1 MYEFTVAR
9 SHILRNPKMAFF
21 TIAAVTLAVA
31 VIVVFMGLLGG
42 FEEEIITTTVENNPH
57 IYVQPKSDEKYI
69 YLYRTVSARL
79 WDYPG
84 VEAVSAR
91 LVGKAG
97 AKYKD
102 RIRGVEFLGVNP
114 ADEDRL
120 MKVQKD
126 IVIGNFQDLQ
136 SRKLSAFM
144 GTKLAEELKL
154 QPEDDFILARGNI
167 SMRLRVAGLFETGSA
182 KDKSLVYI
190 PLTTAQ
196 DLVGKGDVVSEVDVR
211 IKDIY
216 QAPYIV
222 SDLNSRFRYQSK
234 SWQDMNADILK
245 LIQTQSFFS
254 WIFYILIFI
263 IAGFGIAN
271 TMIMIISRKTKEI
284 GILMAM
290 GATRRVHSQDIHA
303 GEPDPGPALCT
314 AGQHP
319 GLFGSP
325 AHHVLRHSASLR
337 DLHGIK
343 DEHHHEAGVLHL
355 CHCLCPGCELR
366 GRAVSCLEG
375 LPHGPGGGDRK
386 HMKYNMLL

>member
-1 MYEFTVAR
+1 MYEFTIAR

-57 IYVQPKSDEKYI
+57 IYVQPKPDEKYI
-69 YLYRTVSARL
+69 YLYRTLSAHL
-79 WDYPG
+79 WNYPG

-91 LVGKAG
+91 LIGKAG

-102 RIRGVEFLGVNP
+102 KVRGVEFLGVNP

-120 MKVQKD
+120 MNVARD
-126 IVIGNFQDLQ
+126 VVIGDFQDLE

-144 GTKLAEELKL
+144 GGKLAEELELK
-154 QPEDDFILARGNI
+154 PEDDFILARGNQ
-167 SMRLRVAGLFETGSA
+167 SVRLRVAGLFDTGTA

-190 PLTTAQ
+190 PLATAQ

-222 SDLNSRFRYQSK
+222 SDLNSLFRYQSK
-234 SWQDMNADILK
+234 SWQDMNADILN

-254 WIFYILIFI
+254 WIFYVLIFI

-290 GATRRVHSQDIHA
+290 GATPRSILKIFLMESLILAPPSALLGSILAFLAARLIMSYDIQLPSEIYMVSRMNITMKPEFFIYAIVFAMLVNFVA
-303 GEPDPGPALCT
+303 GMYPAWKASRMDPVEAI
-314 AGQHP
+314 
-319 GLFGSP
+319 GS
-325 AHHVLRHSASLR
+325 
-337 DLHGIK
+337 I
-343 DEHHHEAGVLHL
+343 
-355 CHCLCPGCELR
+355 
-366 GRAVSCLEG
+366 
-375 LPHGPGGGDRK
+375 
-386 HMKYNMLL
+386 

>member
-1 MYEFTVAR
+1 MYEFTVAQ
-9 SHILRNPKMAFF
+9 SHILRNPKLAFF

-69 YLYRTVSARL
+69 YLYRTVSAHL

-91 LVGKAG
+91 LMGKAA

-102 RIRGVEFLGVNP
+102 KVRGVEFLGVDP

-120 MKVQKD
+120 MKVKKD
-126 IVIGNFQDLQ
+126 IVIGNFQDLK

-222 SDLNSRFRYQSK
+222 SDLNSIFRYQSK

-245 LIQTQSFFS
+245 LIQTQSIFS
-254 WIFYILIFI
+254 WIFYILIFV

-271 TMIMIISRKTKEI
+271 TMIMIISRRTKEI

-290 GATRRVHSQDIHA
+290 GATRRSILKIFMLESLILAPPSALLGSILAFLTARLIMSYDIQLPSEIYMVSRMTITMKPEFFIYAIVFALAVNFVA
-303 GEPDPGPALCT
+303 GLYPAWKASHMDPVEAI
-314 AGQHP
+314 
-319 GLFGSP
+319 GS
-325 AHHVLRHSASLR
+325 
-337 DLHGIK
+337 I
-343 DEHHHEAGVLHL
+343 
-355 CHCLCPGCELR
+355 
-366 GRAVSCLEG
+366 
-375 LPHGPGGGDRK
+375 
-386 HMKYNMLL
+386 

>member
-1 MYEFTVAR
+1 MYEFTVAK
-9 SHILRNPKMAFF
+9 SHILRNPKLAFF
-21 TIAAVTLAVA
+21 TVAAVTLAVA

-69 YLYRTVSARL
+69 YLYRTVSAHL

-91 LVGKAG
+91 LMGKA
-97 AKYKD
+97 AARNKD
-102 RIRGVEFLGVNP
+102 KIRGGEFLGVD
-114 ADEDRL
+114 AVDEDRL
-120 MKVQKD
+120 VKAAKD

-136 SRKLSAFM
+136 SRKFSAFM

-167 SMRLRVAGLFETGSA
+167 SMRLRVAGLFETGSF
-182 KDKSLVYI
+182 KDKSLIYI

-211 IKDIY
+211 IRDIY

-222 SDLNSRFRYQSK
+222 SDLNSIFRYQSK

-245 LIQTQSFFS
+245 LIQTQSIFS
-254 WIFYILIFI
+254 WIFYLLIFV

-271 TMIMIISRKTKEI
+271 TMIMIISRRTKEI

-290 GATRRVHSQDIHA
+290 GATRRSILEIFMLESLILAPSAALLGSLLAFLTAQLIMSYDIQLPSEIYMVSRMNITMKPEFFIYAIAFALAVNFVA
-303 GEPDPGPALCT
+303 GLYPAWK
-314 AGQHP
+314 
-319 GLFGSP
+319 
-325 AHHVLRHSASLR
+325 ASLM
-337 DLHGIK
+337 DPV
-343 DEHHHEAGVLHL
+343 EAIG
-355 CHCLCPGCELR
+355 
-366 GRAVSCLEG
+366 SI
-375 LPHGPGGGDRK
+375 
-386 HMKYNMLL
+386 

>member
-1 MYEFTVAR
+1 MYELTVAR

-21 TIAAVTLAVA
+21 TVAAVTLAVA

-57 IYVQPKSDEKYI
+57 IYVQPKPDEKYI

-91 LVGKAG
+91 LIGKAA

-102 RIRGVEFLGVNP
+102 RVRGVEFLGVNP

-120 MKVQKD
+120 MKVKKD
-126 IVIGNFQDLQ
+126 IVVGDFQDLQ
-136 SRKLSAFM
+136 SRKFSAFI
-144 GTKLAEELKL
+144 GTKLADELKL
-154 QPEDDFILARGNI
+154 KPEDDFILARGNK
-167 SMRLRVAGLFETGSA
+167 SMRLRIAGLFETGSA
-182 KDKSLVYI
+182 RDKSQIYI

-196 DLVGKGDVVSEVDVR
+196 DLVGEGDVVSEVDVR

-222 SDLNSRFRYQSK
+222 SDLNTQFRYESK
-234 SWQDMNADILK
+234 SWQDMNADILN
-245 LIQTQSFFS
+245 LIETQSFFS

-271 TMIMIISRKTKEI
+271 TMIMIISGKTKEI

-290 GATRRVHSQDIHA
+290 GATDRSILKIFMLESLILAPPAALLGSILAFLAARLIMSYDIQLPSEIYMVSRMTITMKPEFFIYAVLFALLVNFVA
-303 GEPDPGPALCT
+303 GLYPAWKASRMDPVEAI
-314 AGQHP
+314 
-319 GLFGSP
+319 GS
-325 AHHVLRHSASLR
+325 
-337 DLHGIK
+337 I
-343 DEHHHEAGVLHL
+343 
-355 CHCLCPGCELR
+355 
-366 GRAVSCLEG
+366 
-375 LPHGPGGGDRK
+375 
-386 HMKYNMLL
+386 

>member
-1 MYEFTVAR
+1 MYELTVAR

-21 TIAAVTLAVA
+21 TVAAVTLAVA

-57 IYVQPKSDEKYI
+57 IYVQPKPDEKYI

-91 LVGKAG
+91 LIGKAA

-102 RIRGVEFLGVNP
+102 RVRGVEFLGVNP

-120 MKVQKD
+120 MKVKKD
-126 IVIGNFQDLQ
+126 IVVGDFQDLQ
-136 SRKLSAFM
+136 SRKFSAFI
-144 GTKLAEELKL
+144 GTKLADELKL
-154 QPEDDFILARGNI
+154 KPEDDFILARGNK
-167 SMRLRVAGLFETGSA
+167 SMRLRIAGLFETGSA
-182 KDKSLVYI
+182 RDKSQIYI

-196 DLVGKGDVVSEVDVR
+196 DLVGEGDVVSEVDVR

-222 SDLNSRFRYQSK
+222 SDLNTQFRYESK
-234 SWQDMNADILK
+234 SWQDMNADILN
-245 LIQTQSFFS
+245 LIETQSFFS

-271 TMIMIISRKTKEI
+271 TMIMIISGKTKEI

-290 GATRRVHSQDIHA
+290 GATDRSILKIFMLESLILAPPAALLGSILAFLAARLIMSYDIQLPSEIYMVSRMTINMKPEFFIYAVLFALLVNFVA
-303 GEPDPGPALCT
+303 GLYPAWKASRMDPVEAI
-314 AGQHP
+314 
-319 GLFGSP
+319 GS
-325 AHHVLRHSASLR
+325 
-337 DLHGIK
+337 I
-343 DEHHHEAGVLHL
+343 
-355 CHCLCPGCELR
+355 
-366 GRAVSCLEG
+366 
-375 LPHGPGGGDRK
+375 
-386 HMKYNMLL
+386 

>member
-1 MYEFTVAR
+1 MYEFAVAQ

-42 FEEEIITTTVENNPH
+42 FEDEIITTTVENNPH

-69 YLYRTVSARL
+69 YLYRTLSAHL
-79 WDYPG
+79 WNYPG

-91 LVGKAG
+91 LSGKAV
-97 AKYKD
+97 ARYKD
-102 RIRGVEFLGVNP
+102 RIRGVEFLGVDP
-114 ADEDRL
+114 SDEDRL
-120 MKVQKD
+120 MKVQKT
-126 IVIGNFQDLQ
+126 IVVGAFQELK

-154 QPEDDFILARGNI
+154 QPEDDFILARGNE
-167 SMRLRVAGLFETGSA
+167 SVRLKLAGLFETGYA

-211 IKDIY
+211 IDDIY

-222 SDLNSRFRYQSK
+222 SDLKNQFRYQSK

-245 LIQTQSFFS
+245 LIQTQSIFS

-271 TMIMIISRKTKEI
+271 TMIMIISRRTKEI

-290 GATRRVHSQDIHA
+290 GATRESILKIFMLESLILAPPSALLGSILAFLAARLIMSYDIQLPSEIYMVSRMTITMKPEFFIYA
-303 GEPDPGPALCT
+303 IAFAL
-314 AGQHP
+314 AVN
-319 GLFGSP
+319 F
-325 AHHVLRHSASLR
+325 V
-337 DLHGIK
+337 
-343 DEHHHEAGVLHL
+343 AGVY
-355 CHCLCPGCELR
+355 PAWKASRMDPVEAIG
-366 GRAVSCLEG
+366 SI
-375 LPHGPGGGDRK
+375 
-386 HMKYNMLL
+386 